1 MQNKKIKEKEFKLL
15 PNSGILSAPVY
26 KGGEQP
32 DLSKHE
38 IIKLNSN
45 ENPLGP
51 SKLATDALKNSL
63 EFINNYPSSSH
74 EKLRKAI
81 AKVHAINFENI
92 ICGAGSDELISFIC
106 QCFCSTNDEVIYT
119 EHGFAMYK
127 ISALLRGANPVKVLE
142 NERVADVDNILTV
155 SYTHLTLPTKA

>member
-51 SKLATDALKNSL
+51 SKLATDALKNSFDSYL
-63 EFINNYPSSSH
+63 VLQGDACIEG
-74 EKLRKAI
+74 EKKY
-81 AKVHAINFENI
+81 V
-92 ICGAGSDELISFIC
+92 
-106 QCFCSTNDEVIYT
+106 V
-119 EHGFAMYK
+119 
-127 ISALLRGANPVKVLE
+127 
-142 NERVADVDNILTV
+142 
-155 SYTHLTLPTKA
+155 

>member
-51 SKLATDALKNSL
+51 SKLATDALKNSF

-92 ICGAGSDELISFIC
+92 ICGAGSDE
-106 QCFCSTNDEVIYT
+106 
-119 EHGFAMYK
+119 
-127 ISALLRGANPVKVLE
+127 
-142 NERVADVDNILTV
+142 
-155 SYTHLTLPTKA
+155 